1 MIHSI
6 PKLLTAYRS
15 GAQTPSDTVAAIIAA
30 RDANPDHA
38 VWISSAPGSDLL
50 KRAAELDGLGDEGK
64 QLPLYGIPFAVKDN
78 IDATGFNT
86 TAGCPAYAYPP
97 EVDAFVVKR
106 LLDAGAIL
114 VGKTNMDQFA
124 TGLVGT
130 RSPYG
135 AARCVYHKDYISGGS
150 SSGSGVAVARGMVS
164 FALGTDTAGSGRVPA
179 AFNGIV
185 GLKPSKGLL
194 STSGVVPA
202 CRSLDCVSIFA
213 ADTDSAKAV
222 LDVAAAFDETDPYSR
237 HLPGATA
244 CPAGPAVQAVQA
256 VQPSPSTPSPSGQ
269 GVAPETKLTIGVLP
283 KDQRQFFGDE
293 QAAKLYQAA
302 IDQMASLPDVSNV
315 VEIDYAP
322 FAEAAELLYGGPWV
336 AERTHAV
343 GDFIAK
349 NLSACDTAVRGIV
362 LGGRSATAVAAFDA
376 AYRMELLKREAAKA
390 MQDVE
395 IVMLP
400 TTPTIYKV
408 DEVNAEPVQ
417 LNTNLGIYNNFM
429 NLLDMC
435 GLTLPAGFRK
445 NNTPFGVTIA
455 STTFNDDLLLRLGKA
470 YEAAYHP
477 AVTKPVFDDWA
488 DVPKTIDLAV
498 VGAHLS
504 GMPLNHQLTS
514 RGATLTGAFETS
526 PNYKLYA
533 LANTAPPKPGL
544 VRDDSGAVIQVEVWS
559 LTEEAF
565 GSFTAEVPA
574 PLAIGNLELADG
586 RWVKGFVCEPGG
598 LVDAQD
604 ITRMG
609 GWRAFTSQSSV

>member
-6 PKLLTAYRS
+6 PELLTAYRS
-15 GAQTPSDTVAAIIAA
+15 GTQTPSSIVEQAISVCK
-30 RDANPDHA
+30 ANPDPA
-38 VWISSAPGSDLL
+38 VWISLATESDLY
-50 KRAAELDGLGDEGK
+50 KRATELEAMGEAGK
-64 QLPLYGIPFAVKDN
+64 ALPLYGIPFAVKDN

-97 EVDAFVVKR
+97 EADAFVVKQ

-135 AARCVYHKDYISGGS
+135 AARCVFNKDYISGGS
-150 SSGSGVAVARGMVS
+150 SSGSGVAVARCMVS

-202 CRSLDCVSIFA
+202 CRSLDCVSVFA

-222 LDVAAAFDETDPYSR
+222 LDVAASFDESDPYARTVPKDAAGAPDSEVVR
-237 HLPGATA
+237 ANTQPNTNTRDDSAAPG
-244 CPAGPAVQAVQA
+244 
-256 VQPSPSTPSPSGQ
+256 TPM
-269 GVAPETKLTIGVLP
+269 TIGVLP
-283 KDQRQFFGDE
+283 QDQRQFFGDE
-293 QAAKLYQAA
+293 QAADLYQQA
-302 IDQMASLPDVSNV
+302 IDRMAALPEVSKV

-349 NLSACDTAVRGIV
+349 NLSACDTAVRSIV
-362 LGGRSATAVAAFDA
+362 LSGRSATAIAAFDA
-376 AYRMELLKREAAKA
+376 AYQLEALKRQADKA
-390 MQDVE
+390 MQNVD

-455 STTFNDDLLLRLGKA
+455 SHAFDDDTLLKLGST
-470 YEAAYHP
+470 YESAYHLAITP
-477 AVTKPVFDDWA
+477 PSFDDWS
-488 DVPKTIDLAV
+488 DTPKTVELAV
-498 VGAHLS
+498 VGRRSPLRHATEPPAHQ
-504 GMPLNHQLTS
+504 PQRH
-514 RGATLTGAFETS
+514 
-526 PNYKLYA
+526 P
-533 LANTAPPKPGL
+533 
-544 VRDDSGAVIQVEVWS
+544 
-559 LTEEAF
+559 F
-565 GSFTAEVPA
+565 GC
-574 PLAIGNLELADG
+574 I
-586 RWVKGFVCEPGG
+586 
-598 LVDAQD
+598 
-604 ITRMG
+604 
-609 GWRAFTSQSSV
+609 